1 MVRRALSL
9 MYSEIRGLHQAAYL
23 LALFALGSQLLAIVR
38 DRTLAHTFG
47 AGSELDLY
55 YAAFRIP
62 DILFVLFVSVL
73 SVYVLL
79 PFVDRARAESGN
91 AAGARVLG
99 QFFTLFLYV
108 YVVAAG
114 ALFLLAPFIIPW
126 LFPGLQASVETLT
139 LLTRIMLIQPFL
151 LGLSTLFGVITQAER
166 RFVLYAISP
175 LLYNLG
181 IIFGVMVLYPHFGL
195 EGLVWGVVAG
205 AAGHM
210 LVQWPLVRKSELWFR
225 FVPKIEWSLI
235 REVLFVAVPRAL
247 TLSVHQIIL
256 LVLVGVATTMTAGS
270 VAVFQLAFNLQSVP
284 LAIIGMSYSVA
295 AFPMLAESIAKNDRV
310 TFNAHVVSALRHII
324 FWSLPIIGLI
334 IVLRAQLV
342 RTLFGSGSFDWSDT
356 RLTAAVLALFVVSL
370 LGQSI
375 LLLLVRAF
383 YAASKMFVPLCVAG
397 VGVVVTLG
405 SALWLGSAYTSSE
418 AFRTLLESALRL
430 TDVPGTEVL
439 TLSLAFTLGVLA
451 ETVVLLILFVRT
463 FGVQLGALW
472 RQTLQALCATLAGVL
487 GAYVTLNFI
496 VDGVNQETFI
506 GIFLQGAVAG
516 TVGLLAIIGAYVA
529 VGSRELSELYR
540 SFKVKLFRAD
550 VIAPQ
555 VDTIDAL

>member
-23 LALFALGSQLLAIVR
+23 LALFALGSQILAIVR
-38 DRTLAHTFG
+38 DRTLTHTFG
-47 AGSELDLY
+47 AGEELDLY

-62 DILFVLFVSVL
+62 DLLYVLFVSVL

-79 PFVDRARAESGN
+79 PFVDRARTSGGN

-99 QFFTLFLYV
+99 QFFSLFLYV
-108 YVVAAG
+108 YVVVAG
-114 ALFLLAPFIIPW
+114 ALFLLAPLFIPW
-126 LFPGLQASVETLT
+126 LFPGLTEEADTLT
-139 LLTRIMLIQPFL
+139 LLTRILLVQPFL

-181 IIFGVMVLYPHFGL
+181 IIFGVMVLYPYFEL
-195 EGLVWGVVAG
+195 SGLVWGVVLG

-225 FVPKIEWSLI
+225 FIPRIEWPLV

-247 TLSVHQIIL
+247 TLSVHQLILII
-256 LVLVGVATTMTAGS
+256 LVGVATTMTAGS

-295 AFPMLAESIAKNDRV
+295 AFPMLAESFAKNDRV

-324 FWSLPIIGLI
+324 FWSLPIVGLI

-356 RLTAAVLALFVVSL
+356 RLTAAVLALFVLSL

-375 LLLLVRAF
+375 LLLIVRAF
-383 YAASKMFVPLCVAG
+383 YAASKMFVPLCVAA

-405 SALWLGSAYTSSE
+405 SALWLHSAYATSE
-418 AFRTLLESALRL
+418 GFRTRLETLLRL
-430 TDVPGTEVL
+430 SDVPGTEVL
-439 TLSLAFTLGVLA
+439 TLSLAFTLGVWA
-451 ETVVLLILFVRT
+451 ETIILLILFIRG
-463 FGVQLGALW
+463 FEVQLGALW
-472 RQTLQALCATLAGVL
+472 RQTLQAVCAALAGAL
-487 GAYVTLNFI
+487 AAYVTLNFI

-516 TVGLLAIIGAYVA
+516 TVGLIAVILAYIA
-529 VGSRELSELYR
+529 VGSRELNELYR
-540 SFKVKLFRAD
+540 SFKTKLFKSD

>member
-79 PFVDRARAESGN
+79 PFVDRARAVSGN

-108 YVVAAG
+108 YVLAAG
-114 ALFLLAPFIIPW
+114 VLFVCVPLLIPW
-126 LFPGLQASVETLT
+126 LFPGLTTDAATLT
-139 LLTRIMLIQPFL
+139 LLTRIMLLQPFL

-166 RFVLYAISP
+166 RFVLYAVSP

-181 IIFGVMVLYPHFGL
+181 IIFGVLVLYPYFGL
-195 EGLVWGVVAG
+195 QGLVWGVVAG

-210 LVQWPLVRKSELWFR
+210 LIQWPLVRKSELWFH
-225 FVPKIEWSLI
+225 FVPRIEWSLI

-256 LVLVGVATTMTAGS
+256 LILVGVATTMTAGS

-295 AFPMLAESIAKNDRV
+295 AFPMLAEFIAKNDRSA
-310 TFNAHVVSALRHII
+310 FNTHVISALRHII
-324 FWSLPIIGLI
+324 FWSLPIVGLI

-356 RLTAAVLALFVVSL
+356 RLTAAVLALFVISL

-397 VGVVVTLG
+397 FGVVVTLG
-405 SALWLGSAYTSSE
+405 SAVWLHSAYTSSE
-418 AFRTLLESALRL
+418 VFRTTLESLLRL
-430 TDVPGTEVL
+430 TGVPGTEVL

-451 ETVVLLILFVRT
+451 ETIILLVLFVRT
-463 FGVQLGALW
+463 FAVDLGVLW
-472 RQTLQALCATLAGVL
+472 RQTLQALCAALVGALASYL
-487 GAYVTLNFI
+487 TLNFI

-506 GIFLQGAVAG
+506 GIFLQGIVAG
-516 TVGLLAIIGAYVA
+516 TVGLVAIVLAYIA
-529 VGSRELSELYR
+529 VGSRELGELYR
-540 SFKVKLFRAD
+540 SFKTKLFKAD

>member
-62 DILFVLFVSVL
+62 DVLFVLFVSVL

-79 PFVDRARAESGN
+79 PFVDRARSAGGN

-108 YVVAAG
+108 YVVAALL
-114 ALFLLAPFIIPW
+114 LFLCVPLIIPW
-126 LFPGLQASVETLT
+126 LFPGLSADAGTLT

-181 IIFGVMVLYPHFGL
+181 IIFGVVVLYPYFGL
-195 EGLVWGVVAG
+195 SGLVWGVVAG

-210 LVQWPLVRKSELWFR
+210 LVQWPLVRRSELWFR
-225 FVPKIEWSLI
+225 FVPRIEWLLV
-235 REVLFVAVPRAL
+235 REVLLVAVPRAL

-295 AFPMLAESIAKNDRV
+295 AFPMLAESIAKNDRE

-356 RLTAAVLALFVVSL
+356 RLTAAVLAMFVLSL

-397 VGVVVTLG
+397 FGVVVTLC
-405 SALWLGSAYTSSE
+405 SALWLHSTYATSES
-418 AFRTLLESALRL
+418 FRTLLESALRL

-451 ETVVLLILFVRT
+451 ETVLLLILFVRA
-463 FGVQLGALW
+463 FEVRLGALW
-472 RQTLQALCATLAGVL
+472 RQTGQALCATLAGAL
-487 GAYVTLNFI
+487 AAYITLNFI

-516 TVGLLAIIGAYVA
+516 TIGLVVIVFTYIA
-529 VGSRELSELYR
+529 VGSRELVELYR
-540 SFKVKLFRAD
+540 SFKTKLFKAD

-555 VDTIDAL
+555 VDTLDAI